1 LTEDWIN
8 GGFGLYVHW
17 PFCAAKCPYCDFNS
31 HVVRQID
38 HDAWRIAYL
47 NELRRVGELTK
58 GRVLNSV
65 FFGGG
70 TPSLMAP
77 DTVAAILEETRRFWP
92 WANDIEI
99 TLEANPTSVEADK
112 FRAFQQGGVNR
123 VSMGIQALND
133 VDLQQLGRMH
143 SAQEAMQAF
152 DIARNIFDRVSFD
165 LIYARQ
171 GQSLKDWETELQ
183 TALAL
188 AIDHLSVYQLTIE
201 DGTRF
206 GDLYKRGKLKNLP
219 NEDIA
224 SDMYDLTQEITATH
238 GFDAYEISN
247 HAQAGAQS
255 RHNLIYWRYGD
266 YAGIGPGAHGRL
278 TIDGCK
284 YANEAWRMPDK
295 WLNAVGDG
303 TGDSETQP
311 LTAEDQA
318 VEFLVMGMRLNEG
331 IDMERFQSIA
341 GQPLNQEK
349 LDFLRSIG
357 IVDWNDRRLW
367 TTPSGRLVLNTVVEN
382 LVVGIE

>member
-1 LTEDWIN
+1 MD
-8 GGFGLYVHW
+8 
-17 PFCAAKCPYCDFNS
+17 
-31 HVVRQID
+31 
-38 HDAWRIAYL
+38 
-47 NELRRVGELTK
+47 
-58 GRVLNSV
+58 
-65 FFGGG
+65 
-70 TPSLMAP
+70 P
-77 DTVAAILEETRRFWP
+77 DTVAAILEETRQFWP

-143 SAQEAMQAF
+143 SAHEAMQAF

-171 GQSLKDWETELQ
+171 GQTLQDWEQELQ
-183 TALAL
+183 TALTL

-206 GDLYKRGKLKNLP
+206 GDLYKRGKLRNLP
-219 NEDIA
+219 DEDSA
-224 SDMYDLTQEITATH
+224 SDMYDLTQEITAAH

-247 HAQAGAQS
+247 HARTGAQS

-278 TIDGCK
+278 TLDGRK
-284 YANEAWRMPDK
+284 HANEALRMPEK
-295 WLNAVGDG
+295 WLGAVGHG
-303 TGDSETQP
+303 SGDSETQI
-311 LTAEDQA
+311 LTSEDQA

-331 IDMERFQSIA
+331 IDMTRFHALA
-341 GQPLNQEK
+341 GQELNQER

-357 IVDWNDRRLW
+357 MVEWDDQRLW